1 MYQMRPLHQVENIP
15 VPSVMYQMKSLHEVV
30 ETNDPDMKTLLE
42 KDRKIADDLV
52 ALTNEVRELSLK
64 LGHTFG
70 QPSTTTTTTDVKSIT
85 EGTRKLQ
92 LSTNLPN
99 GITDLVISTSAAQPA
114 FSAVLIGEFVQHY
127 GIHTAMIAQKH
138 SSLVAEDVPENY
150 LDVTNGL
157 GSRLQHTVDKLALT
171 FVWKATDPFT
181 PSLMHAPS
189 IQTRVMGDAN
199 IARYL
204 ARILVPQLYDE
215 DDVAGVAAV
224 DKWIDSAVQLY
235 NGNSKEKD
243 SVVKAMNSHLG
254 KNDYFCGGCVT
265 LADVTLL
272 GALLANSTHVK
283 TLPKNAKKW
292 LQNMSRHFGNTISR
306 FGVPTTWTAQ

>member
-30 ETNDPDMKTLLE
+30 ETDDPDMKTLLE

-52 ALTNEVRELSLK
+52 ALTNEVKELSLK

-70 QPSTTTTTTDVKSIT
+70 QPSTTTTGMKSIT

-99 GITDLVISTSAAQPA
+99 GITDLVISTSVAQPA
-114 FSAVLIGEFVQHY
+114 FSAALIGEFLQQH

-138 SSLVAEDVPENY
+138 SSLVTDVPENY
-150 LDVTNGL
+150 LAVTNGL
-157 GSRLQHTVDKLALT
+157 GSRLQHTVDKLAFT
-171 FVWKATDPFT
+171 FVWKASDPFT
-181 PSLMHAPS
+181 PSLMHSPS

-204 ARILVPQLYDE
+204 ARLLVPQLYNE
-215 DDVAGVAAV
+215 DDVAGVAAI
-224 DKWIDSAVQLY
+224 DRWIDSAVQLY

-254 KNDYFCGGCVT
+254 KNDYFCGGSVT

-272 GALLANSTHVK
+272 GALLANSDHVK

-292 LQNMSRHFGNTISR
+292 FQNMSSHFGNTISR
-306 FGVPTTWTAQ
+306 FGVPATWTSQ